1 MVQVIPPLR
10 SDKKEKQLSG
20 VSKNGFCTFSDY
32 IRSLGI
38 DTDNVHWM
46 DLSKST
52 PDILVREVK
61 RILNKPKES

>member
-1 MVQVIPPLR
+1 MVQGIPPLH
-10 SDKKEKQLSG
+10 SSKKKKQLSG
-20 VSKNGFCTFSDY
+20 MPKVGSFTLSDY
-32 IRSLGI
+32 IHSLGI
-38 DTDNVHWM
+38 NTNNVFWM